1 MAEPLAPGAAIVLN
15 KLMAARDD
23 DRRSSSDRC
32 ADGKA
37 IGVAARPTREGRLDR
52 LYLVAMR

>member
-1 MAEPLAPGAAIVLN
+1 
-15 KLMAARDD
+15 MAARDD

-32 ADGKA
+32 AA
-37 IGVAARPTREGRLDR
+37 TPMAFPSARPTREGRLDR

>member
-32 ADGKA
+32 AA
-37 IGVAARPTREGRLDR
+37 TPMAFPSARPTREGRLDR